1 MYLYIDDGSEEDAD
15 EIKALFKVIDV
26 DASGEIDFEEYK
38 TFFTKSDE
46 QIDHDLN
53 EATTAVLFEALDT
66 DGNGCIDKVLQLGGE
81 DYPLTLFRLK

>member
-1 MYLYIDDGSEEDAD
+1 M
-15 EIKALFKVIDV
+15 IDV

-38 TFFTKSDE
+38 GFFTKTDE

-66 DGNGCIDKVLQLGGE
+66 DGNGHIDKVPTT
-81 DYPLTLFRLK
+81 YHIKLFSFYTSFIIKCLLYSRLK